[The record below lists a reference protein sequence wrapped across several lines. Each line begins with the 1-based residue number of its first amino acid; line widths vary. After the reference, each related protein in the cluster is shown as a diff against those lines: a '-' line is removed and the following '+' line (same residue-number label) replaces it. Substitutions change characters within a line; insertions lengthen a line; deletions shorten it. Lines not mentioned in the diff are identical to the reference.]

1 MKSPKRFTRREL
13 LASTAGAAFVAP
25 IIFFEWNKG
34 FAMSQSINDT
44 NVKSMYVTIRDDI
57 LMTAGFESIDEGLR
71 VCGIPGVEIAADRD
85 YTCRPILATM
95 QNPRIHFDK
104 DEDIRL
110 LKDQM
115 ELSGIRIS
123 SFLAS
128 NNFNAPNRN
137 AELDWVVRIMD
148 TASKV
153 GAQAVRI
160 DAIMENADNMP
171 RQQREDIFH
180 DCVTTILQ
188 KTDGLTVNL
197 GIENHGIQGNDPKFL
212 LGLLKRV
219 KSPRLGIT
227 MDTGNFYW
235 AGYPLDELYSILN
248 ELAPYTKHTHVKN
261 IDYPANMQNIRREV
275 GFGYEKYVCPIPD
288 GNIDIP
294 KVVGFLKKAG
304 YHGDLCIED
313 ESIGKYDIP
322 GRRANFSRASEYLKE
337 IIQNS

>member
-1 MKSPKRFTRREL
+1 
-13 LASTAGAAFVAP
+13 
-25 IIFFEWNKG
+25 
-34 FAMSQSINDT
+34 
-44 NVKSMYVTIRDDI
+44 
-57 LMTAGFESIDEGLR
+57 MTGEFESIEEGLR
-71 VCGIPGVEIAADRD
+71 ICGIPGVEIAADKD
-85 YTCRPILATM
+85 YTCRPILPTETR
-95 QNPRIHFDK
+95 PRIHFDK

-115 ELSGIRIS
+115 ESSGVRIS

-128 NNFNAPNRN
+128 NNFNARNRN
-137 AELDWVVRIMD
+137 AELDWVVRIVDM
-148 TASKV
+148 ASKV

-171 RQQREDIFH
+171 RLQREDIFN
-180 DCVTTILQ
+180 DCVTYILE
-188 KTDGLTVNL
+188 KTEGLNVDL

-212 LGLLKRV
+212 IGLLKRV
-219 KSPRLGIT
+219 NSPRLGIT

-235 AGYPLDELYSILN
+235 AGYPLDDLYSILN

-275 GFGYEKYVCPIPD
+275 GYGYEKYVCPIPD

-294 KVVGFLKKAG
+294 KVVGFLKKAE

-313 ESIGKYDIP
+313 ESIGKYDVP
-322 GRRANFSRASEYLKE
+322 GRRANFRRASEYLKE
-337 IIQNS
+337 IIQKS